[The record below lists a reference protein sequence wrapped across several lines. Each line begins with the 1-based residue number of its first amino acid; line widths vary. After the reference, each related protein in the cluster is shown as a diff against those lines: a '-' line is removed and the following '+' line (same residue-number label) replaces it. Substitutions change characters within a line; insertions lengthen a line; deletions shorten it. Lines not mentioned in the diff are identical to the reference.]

1 VAVAGESTATS
12 SAGDRARAFERAADG
27 GRLQVPISPL
37 GGGANNGLGSDVL
50 AAAAATAAAELNIY
64 SDAGA
69 GGEGEQGANGRAA
82 SDAPTQG
89 HYGVYTKVC
98 KVAKKAGDAS
108 LVFAVLSLVR
118 RDPSFGCLGSDTEVI
133 YARYRPPVAKI
144 DKSKTKALLPMLY
157 QARFDPSVA
166 IRDVMRSLWT
176 ILIPSET
183 ESALLSSHESEII
196 KYLASSLSSPQWRD
210 REASCLALE
219 SFIPQRT
226 WAKIRP
232 YLEILWEAGMRVLD
246 DIRDSTRLAAVGF
259 MKVLSS
265 QVGA

>member
-1 VAVAGESTATS
+1 MES
-12 SAGDRARAFERAADG
+12 
-27 GRLQVPISPL
+27 GRVQVPISPL
-37 GGGANNGLGSDVL
+37 GGGANTSIGSDVL

-64 SDAGA
+64 TDVTAA
-69 GGEGEQGANGRAA
+69 EGEQGANARPA
-82 SDAPTQG
+82 SDAPAQG

-108 LVFAVLSLVR
+108 LVFAVLSLIR
-118 RDPSFGCLGSDTEVI
+118 RDPSFGCTGSDTEAI
-133 YARYRPPVAKI
+133 YITYKPPIAKI
-144 DKSKTKALLPMLY
+144 DKNKTKALLPMLY
-157 QARFDPSVA
+157 QARFDPTSA

-183 ESALLSSHESEII
+183 ESSMLRGHESEII
-196 KYLASSLSSPQWRD
+196 KYLANSLSSPQWRD

-226 WAKIRP
+226 WTKIRP
-232 YLEILWEAGMRVLD
+232 YLEVLWEGGMRVLD
-246 DIRDSTRLAAVGF
+246 DVRDSTRLAAVGF

-265 QVGA
+265 QVSGFTIIFCFLVIIQKCHVE